1 MFSMVEKVIL
11 AMAGLRVIS
20 GLIEITAGLLILK
33 FNQVDKALMVNAML
47 AVIGPII
54 LITSMSLG
62 IFTLADKISYSKLLF
77 IALGVG
83 FILLGLK
90 K

>member
-11 AMAGLRVIS
+11 AMAGLRVVS
-20 GLIEITAGLLILK
+20 GLIEIIAGLLILK

-62 IFTLADKISYSKLLF
+62 IFNLADKISYSKLLF